1 MLKLVDVNSH
11 FTGSAIKLS
20 AGVYFI
26 RGNFVEVP
34 NDKIVL
40 DPYNQ
45 YPSYRVGLTID
56 EQIITAKDDPQL
68 YDNARGFSNFAAPG
82 ADRLKIKTELSKKS
96 LTDFNDTNFIE
107 LLRIDDGQI
116 KVINNQTEYNLIR
129 DYFAKRTYEESG
141 NYSLDEFRID
151 VLNSL
156 NDGFSPDGGVYRLGE
171 ETSDG
176 NIPNDDLMC
185 VKVSS
190 GKAYVKGYDISLDS
204 LLY

>member
-1 MLKLVDVNSH
+1 MQ
-11 FTGSAIKLS
+11 
-20 AGVYFI
+20 
-26 RGNFVEVP
+26 EV
-34 NDKIVL
+34 
-40 DPYNQ
+40 
-45 YPSYRVGLTID
+45 
-56 EQIITAKDDPQL
+56 
-68 YDNARGFSNFAAPG
+68 FSNFAAPG

-204 LLY
+204 STILDVQKPRDVQEVDSALIPYQMGTIFKVNHASGVPAPNINDDTATVEL